1 MSKASEKEILD
12 GVVIGFRNLVKD
24 RYQFDKIV
32 AKYDIPDSF
41 DQERMNRY
49 RDFFLEQMY
58 PAPEDREVLN
68 EAFKSLD
75 NYLTHPDKLLRILF
89 DSAAIVLRHG
99 KSIPKLMGAGIKGFK
114 SFRTATEFEEKLVRK
129 AKSSGKLP
137 PYSNDD
143 INSFIKALRRT
154 EIDGF
159 IANVR
164 DLLEILYDRA
174 LVSEIIKITQELI
187 ARMKKHRRRYSE
199 SEIAGLEVG
208 MNMMIEG
215 NKLFDELSADDQLKI
230 FDIIIHIEVDVL
242 EELFASGNE

>member
-1 MSKASEKEILD
+1 MSIRSNDEILH
-12 GVVIGFRNLVKD
+12 GVIVGFRNLIKD
-24 RYQFDKIV
+24 RYQYEKIA

-41 DQERMNRY
+41 DEDRMNRY

-58 PAPEDREVLN
+58 PTPEDREVLN
-68 EAFKSLD
+68 DAFASLD
-75 NYLTHPDKLLRILF
+75 NYLTHPDKLLKILF
-89 DSAAIVLRHG
+89 DSAAIVFRHG
-99 KSIPKLMGAGIKGFK
+99 KSIPKLMGAGIKGFR
-114 SFRTATEFEEKLVRK
+114 SFRTATGFEEKLVRK

-143 INSFIKALRRT
+143 INSFIKALRRK

-159 IANVR
+159 IENVR

-174 LVSEIIKITQELI
+174 LVREIITITQELI
-187 ARMKKHRRRYSE
+187 KRMKKSPRRYSE
-199 SEIAGLEVG
+199 AEIAGLEVG

-215 NKLFDELSADDQLKI
+215 NKLFDELSRDDQLRI

-242 EELFASGNE
+242 EELFADQ